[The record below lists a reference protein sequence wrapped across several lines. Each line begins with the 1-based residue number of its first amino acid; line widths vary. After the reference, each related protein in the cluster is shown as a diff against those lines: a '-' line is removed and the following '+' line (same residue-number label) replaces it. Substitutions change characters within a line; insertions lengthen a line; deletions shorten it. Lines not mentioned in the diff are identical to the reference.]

1 MSDDEKNQN
10 APSLSKSRDKPGQEE
25 HIMAGTLRVLYA
37 DDEAALLEI
46 GKLFLEE
53 YGDFTVTT
61 ALSAPEG
68 IRLLEQE
75 KFDAIISDYQMP
87 GMDGIQFLVKV
98 RAVFGP
104 IPFILF
110 TGRGR
115 EEVVI
120 EAINSGVD
128 FYLQKGGEPG
138 AQFAE
143 LTHKVQIAVEH
154 HRAAE
159 KIEALNRLYS
169 VLSETNKAI
178 VRIQT
183 KSDFFSEICRILV
196 GTGGFS
202 MAWIGLADPEQKVIR
217 PVASSG
223 YTSGYLDTINISTED
238 VPHGRGPTG
247 TAYREGK
254 YNFSNDIAGDPHMEP
269 WRENA
274 LKRGYRSNAAF
285 PFSLGTK
292 NAGVLSLYAPVC
304 GFFNE
309 QILDL
314 LEELAIDIAF
324 ALKTIDDKEDQK
336 RAEGALHESET
347 RFRAL
352 VEYSSDII
360 RILDREGR
368 IVFDTTASERLLSYP
383 PGYTIGRSPMEFIH
397 PDDLGMVKQELSKVY
412 TSTNTGILTKFRIR
426 KADGSYSWVESSGK
440 NLIGV
445 PGIDGVVINTRFID
459 DRKKAEDELLK
470 NAEELH
476 AAFEEITATEEELR
490 ANLDELTRQDRMLRE
505 SEEKFKTLFEG
516 AGDAIFIMDQNVF
529 LDCNKKTEEIF
540 RGKRDEI
547 IGRSPGDF
555 SPELQPDGQ
564 HSAEKMKE
572 MIDAALSGNA
582 QFFEWVHLHYDGTPF
597 NAEVSLNRVMIRETR
612 CLQAIVRDITDRKK
626 AEDALRESECKMR
639 DIISFLPDATFVIDK
654 NGVVIAWNRAMEE
667 MTGEPAEKM
676 IGKGNYEYSLPF
688 YKERR
693 PITIDLVLHDDPA
706 VVAKYPVMKK
716 EGKSLFSEIFIPH
729 LNNGR
734 GAHLWF
740 TASPLFDADGNLTG
754 AIESIREITERKE
767 AQDALQHQT
776 EFQKSIITNARVW
789 MSVLDPKGNIL
800 LWNTAAEEISGYRS
814 EEVIGRNEIWKM
826 LYPDKE
832 YRKQITDTI
841 TRIIRE
847 KKYLENFETTIRSKQ
862 GNEKVISWNTKGI
875 PYPDGRPTD
884 YIVIGV
890 DVTDRQLAEDALR
903 GANKKL
909 TLLSSITRHDINN
922 QLLLLN
928 VFLGYL
934 HRKVTD
940 PALEEDFAKITL
952 ASSKISSLIQFTA
965 EYEQISFKA
974 PVWQNCHT
982 LVATAAKQAPLG
994 KVTVKNDLP
1003 AEIEVF
1009 ADPLIVKVFY
1019 NLMDNAVR
1027 HGGKITTIRLF
1038 IEERDGVHVV
1048 VCEDDGDGIVAEE
1061 KERIF
1066 ERGFGKNT
1074 GLGLALSRD
1083 TLDIT
1088 GITISEIGEPGK
1100 GARFEMVIPKGSW
1113 RITGGGA

>member
-10 APSLSKSRDKPGQEE
+10 NPYPGKSRDKPGQED
-25 HIMAGTLRVLYA
+25 HIMADTLRVLYV
-37 DDEAALLEI
+37 DDETSLLDI

-53 YGDFTVTT
+53 YGNFTVTT
-61 ALSAPEG
+61 TLSAPEG

-98 RAVFGP
+98 RASFGP

-159 KIEALNRLYS
+159 KIEVLNRLYS
-169 VLSETNKAI
+169 VLSATNKAI
-178 VRIQT
+178 FRLQT

-196 GTGGFS
+196 GTGGFY
-202 MAWIGLADPEQKVIR
+202 MAWIGLADTEQKVIR

-223 YTSGYLDTINISTED
+223 YTSGYLDTLNISTED

-247 TAYREGK
+247 TAYRERK
-254 YNFSNDIAGDPHMEP
+254 YYFSNDIAGDPNMEP

-292 NAGVLSLYAPVC
+292 NAGVISLYAPVC
-304 GFFNE
+304 GFFDE

-324 ALKTIDDKEDQK
+324 ALQIIDDKEDQK
-336 RAEGALHESET
+336 QAERALDGSET

-352 VEYSSDII
+352 VENASDII
-360 RILDREGR
+360 RILDCDGR
-368 IVFDTTASERLLSYP
+368 IVFDTAASGRLLGYP

-397 PDDLGMVKQELSKVY
+397 HDDLEMVKQELSKVY
-412 TSTNTGILTKFRIR
+412 TRTNTGIPTEYRLR
-426 KADGSYSWVESSGK
+426 KADGTYSWVESSGK
-440 NLIGV
+440 NLVGV
-445 PGIDGVVINTRFID
+445 PGIDGIVITTRFID
-459 DRKKAEDELLK
+459 ERKKANEALLK

-476 AAFEEITATEEELR
+476 AAFEEITAAEEELR
-490 ANLDELTRQDRMLRE
+490 ANVDELTRQ
-505 SEEKFKTLFEG
+505 
-516 AGDAIFIMDQNVF
+516 
-529 LDCNKKTEEIF
+529 
-540 RGKRDEI
+540 
-547 IGRSPGDF
+547 GR
-555 SPELQPDGQ
+555 
-564 HSAEKMKE
+564 
-572 MIDAALSGNA
+572 
-582 QFFEWVHLHYDGTPF
+582 
-597 NAEVSLNRVMIRETR
+597 
-612 CLQAIVRDITDRKK
+612 
-626 AEDALRESECKMR
+626 ALRESERKMK

-667 MTGEPAEKM
+667 MTGEPAEHM
-676 IGKGNYEYSLPF
+676 IGKGNYEYSLPL
-688 YKERR
+688 YHERR

-729 LNNGR
+729 LNKGR

-740 TASPLFDADGNLTG
+740 TASPLFDADGNITG
-754 AIESIREITERKE
+754 AIESIREITGRKKAE
-767 AQDALQHQT
+767 DTLQHQT

-814 EEVIGRNEIWKM
+814 EEVIGKNEIWKM

-832 YRKQITDTI
+832 YRKQITDTV
-841 TRIIRE
+841 TRIIKE

-862 GNEKVISWNTKGI
+862 GDEKVISWNTKGT
-875 PYPDGRPTD
+875 PYTDGRISD

-890 DVTDRQLAEDALR
+890 DVTDRQLAEEALR

-922 QLLLLN
+922 QLLVLN
-928 VFLGYL
+928 GFLGFL

-940 PALEEDFAKITL
+940 PALEDDFTKITI
-952 ASSKISSLIQFTA
+952 ASSKISSLIQFTG
-965 EYEQISFKA
+965 EYEQIGFKS
-974 PVWQNCHT
+974 PVWQNCRT
-982 LVATAAKQAPLG
+982 LVDNAAKQAPLG
-994 KVTVKNDLP
+994 QVLVKNDLP
-1003 AEIEVF
+1003 AGTEVF

-1027 HGGKITTIRLF
+1027 YGRKITTIRF
-1038 IEERDGVHVV
+1038 SEEERDGDQII
-1048 VCEDDGDGIVAEE
+1048 VCEDDGDGVVAEE

-1074 GLGLALSRD
+1074 GLGLALSKEI
-1083 TLDIT
+1083 LDIT
-1088 GITISEIGEPGK
+1088 GIIIRETGEPGK
-1100 GARFEMVIPKGSW
+1100 GARFEMTVLKGAW
-1113 RITGGGA
+1113 RNAGKDA